1 MQYVFALTDGV
12 SSAPNGAVVTTA
24 RGQVWAADDPFVA
37 QRPDLFSADPPTVF
51 NTIGSRQLEAKPLSA
66 VRPARKAAK
75 K

>member
-12 SSAPNGAVVTTA
+12 SSAPNGSVVTTA

-37 QRPDLFSADPPTVF
+37 QRPDLFSVDPPTVF
-51 NTIGSRQLEAKPLSA
+51 NTTGARQLEAKPLS
-66 VRPARKAAK
+66 VRPVRKAAK